1 VRPVAITA
9 LVLALF
15 AGTAAAFVLTVS
27 LKLVRSPLDRVRV
40 EPAVAPTCAC
50 RHDEARIRFR
60 VRRADR
66 IDVVVL
72 DEAGEPVRTLLDG
85 ERRPRGRARLV
96 WDGRDD
102 AGNVV
107 ADGRYRVRVRF
118 RAEERTIDIPTSI
131 EVDATPPS
139 VRVVAVR
146 PQVFSPDGDG
156 RRDELAIEYVAGEA
170 AAPIVLLDGVVVFEG
185 PLRDEGEARVVWDGT
200 SEGRPL
206 PAGSYR
212 VSLQG
217 RDRLGNGGELV
228 EAEVVRIRYID
239 LTRYRL
245 VVRRGRVLR
254 FRVDTDAAAFAW
266 QLRTAGGRERVVLR
280 QSGVRQR
287 SVSVRL
293 PLRIRRGLYVLR
305 VRANGYEDVAVVRVR
320 RRA

>member
-60 VRRADR
+60 VRRPDR

-72 DEAGEPVRTLLDG
+72 DEAGEAVRTLLED
-85 ERRPRGRARLV
+85 ERRSRGRTRVA

-107 ADGRYRVRVRF
+107 SDGRYQVRVHF
-118 RAEERTIDIPTSI
+118 RSEERTIDIPTPI
-131 EVDATPPS
+131 EVDTTPPR
-139 VRVVAVR
+139 VRVLAVR
-146 PQVFSPDGDG
+146 PPVFSPDGDG
-156 RRDELAIEYVAGEA
+156 RRDEFAIDYVADEA
-170 AAPIVLLDGVVVFEG
+170 AAPIVLVDAVVVFEG
-185 PLRDEGEARVVWDGT
+185 PLRDAGETRVVWDGT
-200 SEGRPL
+200 SNGRPL
-206 PAGSYR
+206 PPGTYGIA
-212 VSLQG
+212 VQG
-217 RDRLGNGGELV
+217 RDRLGNAGEL
-228 EAEVVRIRYID
+228 ADGDVVRIRYID
-239 LTRYRL
+239 LTRNRL
-245 VVRRGRVLR
+245 VVRRGGVLR

-266 QLRTAGGRERVVLR
+266 QLRRAAGRERVVLR
-280 QSGVRQR
+280 KSGVRRR
-287 SVSVRL
+287 SVAVRL
-293 PLRIRRGLYVLR
+293 PLRIRRGLYLLR
-305 VRANGYEDVAVVRVR
+305 VQANGYEDVAVVRVR

>member
-15 AGTAAAFVLTVS
+15 AGTATAFVLTVS
-27 LKLVRSPLDRVRV
+27 LKLVRTPLGAVRLDR
-40 EPAVAPTCAC
+40 AVAPTCGC

-66 IDVVVL
+66 IDVLVL
-72 DEAGEPVRTLLDG
+72 DQAGDLVRTIVTDAH
-85 ERRPRGRARLV
+85 RPRGRARFA

-107 ADGRYRVRVRF
+107 WDGHYRVRVRF
-118 RAEERTIDIPTSI
+118 RAEERTIDIPSSI
-131 EVDATPPS
+131 EVDTTPPRA
-139 VRVVAVR
+139 RVVAIR
-146 PQVFSPDGDG
+146 PEVFSPDGDG
-156 RRDELAIEYVAGEA
+156 RRDEVEIHYVATEA
-170 AAPIVLLDGVVVFEG
+170 AAPTVIVDDAVAFER
-185 PLRDEGEARVVWDGT
+185 PLRDEGEGRVVWDGT
-200 SEGRPL
+200 FDGSPL

-212 VSLQG
+212 VALAA
-217 RDRLGNGGELV
+217 RDRLGNVGPT
-228 EAEVVRIRYID
+228 EAHIIRIRYIE
-239 LTRYRL
+239 LTRSRL
-245 VVRRGRVLR
+245 VARRGRLLR

-280 QSGVRQR
+280 KSGVRQR